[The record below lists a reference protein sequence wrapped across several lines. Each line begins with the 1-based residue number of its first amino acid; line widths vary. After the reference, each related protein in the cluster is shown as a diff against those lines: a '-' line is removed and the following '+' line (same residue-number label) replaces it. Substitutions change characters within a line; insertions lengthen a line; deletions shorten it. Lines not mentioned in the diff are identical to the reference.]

1 MIQVGLTLSD
11 ENGNSPPGGGTWQF
25 NFKFDL
31 RYDPCGISFDVA
43 WIPMLKIR
51 LICCQI
57 QQGLIFHEVWIME
70 LIRANLVNC

>member
-31 RYDPCGISFDVA
+31 KYAISGMLLMLVR
-43 WIPMLKIR
+43 IHMLKIL
-51 LICCQI
+51 LICFQI
-57 QQGLIFHEVWIME
+57 QRALISQEVWIME
-70 LIRANLVNC
+70 SIKTNLENY